1 MLLGH
6 RGKDGSKAWQ
16 VRRYLNWRMLW
27 GELRVRDRGKVK
39 GKAPDAAPKATV
51 SICPVGVLFEAHAA
65 WEGQWDAA
73 VQLDSCSTQHQSLE
87 RMQLFCLF
95 VPSRRTAALVCM

>member
-16 VRRYLNWRMLW
+16 VRRCLNWRILW

-39 GKAPDAAPKATV
+39 GKGLLLPLRLLSA
-51 SICPVGVLFEAHAA
+51 SVL
-65 WEGQWDAA
+65 WECF
-73 VQLDSCSTQHQSLE
+73 L
-87 RMQLFCLF
+87 
-95 VPSRRTAALVCM
+95 RRTLHGRGSGMQRFIS